1 MLWNWDLRISES
13 DSSYL
18 ASDSARSVSRRIW
31 LGRYFEPCHH
41 SFPPCCNAPSLTA
54 SPPLALPFKAPHGRR
69 RLSHPQPLTH
79 AKTTM
84 VSQHGCHLHPPWPSF
99 RAAGGET
106 TCRETQKTGEENMEN
121 NSSFNSDKNDQNYFF
136 LFFEMRPLEN
146 TKNTKNKNHPL
157 SQTHFQ
163 YFFCFQTHFQ
173 CFLFS
178 RTENSN
184 QTSPYFHVF
193 CLENRKLRNENVVFF
208 LLLYFL
214 WNQTEG

>member
-106 TCRETQKTGEENMEN
+106 TCRETQKTGEENGE
-121 NSSFNSDKNDQNYFF
+121 QLF
-136 LFFEMRPLEN
+136 LEQVKKTTKYATSPPFPNRP
-146 TKNTKNKNHPL
+146 
-157 SQTHFQ
+157 
-163 YFFCFQTHFQ
+163 
-173 CFLFS
+173 CFLFLKME
-178 RTENSN
+178 T
-184 QTSPYFHVF
+184 YI
-193 CLENRKLRNENVVFF
+193 
-208 LLLYFL
+208 
-214 WNQTEG
+214 